1 MITIAPGKH
10 RMPKRRGVARAALS
24 AAIQR
29 PALTDPDW
37 PLSGAGSQPRWY
49 SSPLLHPDH
58 PSAPV
63 PRVRAPLVPG
73 PGGAGRSLAPR
84 PAHRRP
90 TGQLN
95 PGTADREAAHL
106 RAVILSLSE
115 QLSQMSAYLR
125 ENLAGPGGV
134 ATMPAPAI
142 APPRPRTAPSPRP
155 RTTPADKPQARPRQY
170 NAMRMVTAA
179 TATLLS
185 FAVLTGA
192 TELGLHGFRFFV
204 FRQTGT
210 GETGQ
215 PDHETDQQFLAQ
227 QAAAAKGATSKPAT
241 QTTHRP
247 GRHSANIPSGS

>member
-1 MITIAPGKH
+1 MVTIAPGKH
-10 RMPKRRGVARAALS
+10 RMPKRRGMARAALS

-29 PALTDPDW
+29 PPLTDPDW
-37 PLSGAGSQPRWY
+37 PLSGAGSQPQWY
-49 SSPLLHPDH
+49 GPAWLHPDH

-63 PRVRAPLVPG
+63 PRVRAPLVPDAGGAYDHG
-73 PGGAGRSLAPR
+73 PGQYPE
-84 PAHRRP
+84 
-90 TGQLN
+90 
-95 PGTADREAAHL
+95 REAAHL

-125 ENLAGPGGV
+125 ENLETPGGV
-134 ATMPAPAI
+134 ATMPAPAVV
-142 APPRPRTAPSPRP
+142 PPRPRTPPPPRP
-155 RTTPADKPQARPRQY
+155 RSTLASKPQARPRQY
-170 NAMRMVTAA
+170 NAMRVVTAA

-192 TELGLHGFRFFV
+192 TELGLHGFKFFV

-227 QAAAAKGATSKPAT
+227 QAAPAKGATFKPAT
-241 QTTHRP
+241 HKTHRP